1 MMLQTL
7 QVLQVILFAITV
19 LTLLAIGVL
28 ILARAVSIVNRRWF
42 LLVLIPLLLANTLS
56 ILSVNRQFNM
66 DWRTWLILAADLVL
80 IVGGIR
86 LAQGY
91 QVYGLSAEE
100 VEQVLTE
107 VLQQQ
112 GFTIEMSDLKKQ
124 DLWGRTRGARLLR
137 AKKED
142 QTHDFWITARFNEVL
157 IQSEH
162 AMDAKLLYRVLP
174 ALRETKV
181 PYEFKAHAAGVL
193 YIILAVVFAVLAWIF
208 FFEPRLILIE

>member
-1 MMLQTL
+1 MLQTL
-7 QVLQVILFAITV
+7 QVLQVILFAIPV

-28 ILARAVSIVNRRWF
+28 ILARAVSIVDRRWF
-42 LLVLIPLLLANTLS
+42 LLVLISLLLANTLS
-56 ILSVNRQFNM
+56 ILSVIRQFSM

-80 IVGGIR
+80 IVGGIW
-86 LAQGY
+86 LARGY
-91 QVYGLSAEE
+91 QVYGLNTET

-112 GFTIEMSDLKKQ
+112 GFTIEMSNLKKQ
-124 DLWGRTRGARLLR
+124 DLWGRTRDARLLR

-142 QTHDFWITARFNEVL
+142 HTHDFWITARFNEVL

-162 AMDAKLLYRVLP
+162 ASDTKPLYQALP
-174 ALRETKV
+174 VLRETKV
-181 PYEFKAHAAGVL
+181 PYEFKAHAVGVL
-193 YIILAVVFAVLAWIF
+193 YIVLAVVFAVLAWIF